1 MTSDDDGDD
10 SDDDG
15 DDSDIDYDDDG
26 FKMKFY
32 WTNLQLLVRLSPYTI
47 KRYTYWSKSPDAMGG
62 GGGAGGGGN
71 RSNGSSSK
79 IGSGG
84 GGGGGGK

>member
-1 MTSDDDGDD
+1 MVVIMVMMTSDDDGDD

-32 WTNLQLLVRLSPYTI
+32 
-47 KRYTYWSKSPDAMGG
+47 
-62 GGGAGGGGN
+62 
-71 RSNGSSSK
+71 
-79 IGSGG
+79 
-84 GGGGGGK
+84 